1 MGLGSS
7 RPTSGIPGVMQFAP
21 VTREQLLKNS
31 AIPRLMINDI
41 FNAMITKITPVD
53 ILDLA
58 NSNKCSTYVFAMAE
72 TLDSLFKGLKI
83 QPRQDKTSGVI
94 IFQKLDEL
102 KKQSDKSESRTLCL
116 TLAYYYIRIFQIFG
130 ALALTVVDDPGSM
143 EVLGAIQRVPLKQQV
158 IPGRQFQPAF
168 IGGAGG
174 ASEKL
179 GKYLHLLYLQ
189 SSDSDI
195 PQPLKN
201 KDYNIY
207 LIDHNEE
214 GDNRKIFYFIKKNKE
229 KQQINLLREYD
240 YYYLRAKVTIND
252 EYYSSIGDSTS
263 NGKAIFTMENYN
275 IQFKFDIDKRLND
288 TINKEIN
295 KKRDYKLVKDGG
307 DWYVLDDD
315 GKKHIFKNAIPY
327 LFNKKDKQIKEIY
340 NKLTTKK
347 QQDGTRDRGYAQQQY
362 IQQSTPFETSALSTE
377 YIRKTLES
385 FKSTSRSSESKAL
398 SFCTARALQLLD
410 ATKIQRPT
418 QTTPRS
424 GLSGICL
431 PSLPAAPL
439 STPQPGTRLDKVPG
453 LHALEQLYHTNYS
466 IKEGK
471 FQVDTP
477 TTDQE
482 YAKFLQSI
490 SDLFGKPQQKAVS
503 KFQDI
508 PAADPPARCADAVK
522 KYLQISNPKTID
534 EVLTIINRMFGRQLA
549 HTKNVIE
556 FMRKYLINIKT
567 INVAGAKQTVFLL
580 NPRILQNGIAEVNQ
594 VGKMARQ
601 LLLNYYTDCE
611 TAYKQGID
619 IISKSTDVKAVQV

>member
-58 NSNKCSTYVFAMAE
+58 NSNKCSAYVFAMAE

-143 EVLGAIQRVPLKQQV
+143 EVLGAIQRIPLKQQV

-174 ASEKL
+174 EDIQNFLPLTKV
-179 GKYLHLLYLQ
+179 YE
-189 SSDSDI
+189 SDA
-195 PQPLKN
+195 PEPLKGRRY
-201 KDYNIY
+201 KIFT
-207 LIDHNEE
+207 IDH
-214 GDNRKIFYFIKKNKE
+214 DQDSNKLYYY
-229 KQQINLLREYD
+229 IDGSTYNLLREYK
-240 YYYLRAKVTIND
+240 YYYIRAKV
-252 EYYSSIGDSTS
+252 SIYKK
-263 NGKAIFTMENYN
+263 NFTTLFRLENYFMEPKSEYKLD
-275 IQFKFDIDKRLND
+275 QTL
-288 TINKEIN
+288 INEIN
-295 KKRDYKLVKDGG
+295 KKIKQSDEWQLVYENNEWMVVTRSKGEK
-307 DWYVLDDD
+307 YN
-315 GKKHIFKNAIPY
+315 FKNAIPY
-327 LFNKKDKQIKEIY
+327 LFNEKDQQIKEIY
-340 NKLTTKK
+340 SKLTTKK
-347 QQDGTRDRGYAQQQY
+347 QTDYGTRDRDRGYGQQQY
-362 IQQSTPFETSALSTE
+362 IQQSTPFETGALSTE

-418 QTTPRS
+418 QTSP
-424 GLSGICL
+424 GFAISGICL
-431 PSLPAAPL
+431 PTLPSAPL
-439 STPQPGTRLDKVPG
+439 SIPQPGTRLDRVPG

-471 FQVDTP
+471 FQVDVP

-482 YAKFLQSI
+482 YATFLQSI

-508 PAADPPARCADAVK
+508 PAADSSARCADAVK
-522 KYLQISNPKTID
+522 KYLQISNPKTIG
-534 EVLTIINRMFGRQLA
+534 EVLTIMNRMFGRQLV

-567 INVAGAKQTVFLL
+567 INEAGAKQTIFLL

-601 LLLNYYTDCE
+601 LLLKYYTDCE
-611 TAYKQGID
+611 TAYKQGLD
-619 IISKSTDVKAVQV
+619 IISKSTDVKAIV